1 MKTSIYNGF
10 SIAMLVIT
18 RWYIK
23 LFNYISQYPNKNPH
37 DMVKNPWCLNTRC
50 CGIGRCLAAEL
61 QPTAFGRQFHGQS
74 CWWMRNRKKKSWR
87 IWWFSYVFISQCAH
101 PLVGGFRHGFFF
113 HHIWD
118 DHPHEFT
125 PDFQDLKPAISPQSQ
140 NSLGKFAGHPGG
152 GLLVSYGF
160 LQLFTKIKQCLF
172 YP

>member
-74 CWWMRNRKKKSWR
+74 CWWMRNRKKKIVEDLMVFICFHLSMCTSAG
-87 IWWFSYVFISQCAH
+87 WWFQTW
-101 PLVGGFRHGFFF
+101 FFF
-113 HHIWD
+113 PSHLGWSSPWIYTRFSGFETSHQSSI
-118 DHPHEFT
+118 PEFVGKICRT
-125 PDFQDLKPAISPQSQ
+125 PRRWIT
-140 NSLGKFAGHPGG
+140 
-152 GLLVSYGF
+152 GF
-160 LQLFTKIKQCLF
+160 LWFPSTF
-172 YP
+172 Y